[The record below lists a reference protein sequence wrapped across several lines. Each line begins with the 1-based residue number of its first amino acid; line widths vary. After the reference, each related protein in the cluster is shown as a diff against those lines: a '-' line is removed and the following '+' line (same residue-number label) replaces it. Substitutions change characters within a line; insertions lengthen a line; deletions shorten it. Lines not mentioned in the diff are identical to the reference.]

1 MSSACTNTACG
12 PRWSTS
18 REPAPSIRAA
28 SIRVTSILATS
39 ILMARRRKF
48 VGPIEAVDGGWQVN
62 LDTGERQLII
72 RLMGEL
78 RALITGPDDNELL
91 LRLFPA
97 AYTDDEE
104 KEAEYQRLMREEL
117 VASRL
122 ASIEMVERTLDP
134 DRRELLDEGETLAFM
149 QSLNA
154 IRLVLGTMLD
164 ITDDDAAD
172 ADEEGQSGDSPEHH
186 LYDFLSWL
194 LEWTVRSLSPS

>member
-1 MSSACTNTACG
+1 MSSASTNTACG
-12 PRWSTS
+12 PRWSRNRDLGT
-18 REPAPSIRAA
+18 PD
-28 SIRVTSILATS
+28 VLGTLDV
-39 ILMARRRKF
+39 MGRRRKF
-48 VGPIEAVDGGWQVN
+48 VGPVEAVDGGWQVN
-62 LDTGERQLII
+62 LDVEERELVI

-97 AYTDDEE
+97 AYSDDEE

-122 ASIEMVERTLDP
+122 ASIETVERVLDP

-172 ADEEGQSGDSPEHH
+172 ADDEGSSGDSPEHH